1 MWNQPQWHEVIL
13 GWFSIR
19 GTDQG
24 KGATQRAIDRLK
36 ESATTP
42 WEKMQLLLLRTEL
55 AANDLGLSPR
65 EARLTIEEAA
75 DQVEKSPFQKLRQT
89 LAGQI
94 TQGLRSPSVAGTCEN
109 RIANWGPARSEWDR
123 ANLIRVLGNW
133 QPAVDLLHTL
143 KLALHDET
151 TRCRLAA
158 AESLARVF
166 HDNHEL
172 GDELAKVARSWPE
185 AGVRAAS
192 LLGLWKGW
200 PEHNSLDSLADNAR
214 YSADMDLAL
223 TGIELRVAR
232 GSHDEEDRHKIWYMF
247 TNQNVSY
254 ELRDTCL
261 KVLVQ
266 GWGSDNEF
274 RRLALEGLRAPY
286 PSTPS
291 DKEPLLSF
299 LVHSWPGDKDVAHS
313 IASYFYDH
321 PPHFIHNDSLWDAL
335 FTGFRCNPDI
345 SAAIRKDL
353 NERKTKYQAIYWG
366 PDVKREYSV
375 IGDDAAKAE
384 LLAAY
389 PTASNSQ
396 DKFWI

>member
-1 MWNQPQWHEVIL
+1 
-13 GWFSIR
+13 
-19 GTDQG
+19 
-24 KGATQRAIDRLK
+24 
-36 ESATTP
+36 
-42 WEKMQLLLLRTEL
+42 
-55 AANDLGLSPR
+55 
-65 EARLTIEEAA
+65 
-75 DQVEKSPFQKLRQT
+75 
-89 LAGQI
+89 
-94 TQGLRSPSVAGTCEN
+94 
-109 RIANWGPARSEWDR
+109 
-123 ANLIRVLGNW
+123 
-133 QPAVDLLHTL
+133 
-143 KLALHDET
+143 
-151 TRCRLAA
+151 
-158 AESLARVF
+158 
-166 HDNHEL
+166 
-172 GDELAKVARSWPE
+172 
-185 AGVRAAS
+185 
-192 LLGLWKGW
+192 
-200 PEHNSLDSLADNAR
+200 
-214 YSADMDLAL
+214 MDLAL

-396 DKFWI
+396 DKFWICSTLIEAWNNDDDVKKFFKCK